1 MLTTETG
8 SQSPESPGE
17 QDSPPRTSRLAIASL
32 ILAALGFFSL
42 GLTAIVGFVLGII
55 SLIQIRRSEGRLVGR
70 DAAITGIVFSLLI
83 PVFFY
88 PVYMMAREKS
98 RQSTCLSNLKSISL
112 GAMQYAQDYDDKFP
126 PTANWNAVL
135 LPYYRSS
142 QVLRCPSAGWRSMPG
157 YAMNKSLGSVSL
169 KKAAAPAET
178 AGIFES
184 IPGKDQA
191 GGIELLP
198 IPGRHYSGSSIG
210 FADGHVKWR
219 RDANYGEIR
228 WKP

>member
-8 SQSPESPGE
+8 SQSSEPGGV
-17 QDSPPRTSRLAIASL
+17 QAPIPRMSRLAVASV
-32 ILAALGFFSL
+32 ILALLGPFTLFFTLLPAL
-42 GLTAIVGFVLGII
+42 VLGVV
-55 SLIQIRRSEGRLVGR
+55 SLIQIHRSRGELVGR
-70 DAAITGIVFSLLI
+70 EMATAGIVLSVLVVVIL
-83 PVFFY
+83 Y
-88 PVYMMAREKS
+88 PLFAKARETG
-98 RQSTCLSNLKSISL
+98 QTSTCMSNLKSISL
-112 GAMQYAQDYDDKFP
+112 GTMQYAQDYDQRFP
-126 PTANWNAVL
+126 PTGHWNAVL

-142 QVLRCPSAGWRSMPG
+142 DVLRCPSTPRGSEPG
-157 YAMNKSLGSVSL
+157 YAMNKSLGTVPL
-169 KKAAAPAET
+169 KTVIAPADT

-198 IPGRHYSGSSIG
+198 VPGRHSGGNDIG

-219 RDANYGEIR
+219 RDVDYGEIR